1 MESAGI
7 TPEHI
12 VPETGDEPIC
22 AECGDYRGAKV
33 HTDKVLHPDDA
44 ADGLY
49 LHAYEPV
56 KS

>member
-12 VPETGDEPIC
+12 
-22 AECGDYRGAKV
+22 V